1 MRLWSLHPRYLDR
14 AGLTAVWREALL
26 AQKVLRGETRGYRN
40 HPQLIRFRE
49 CGKPV
54 SAVGLYLRAVYDE
67 AARRGYAFDARKI
80 KSTRCAARLTVK
92 RGQMQ
97 FEWRHL
103 QAKLK
108 RRDPKKF
115 TENRAVSRIKPHPL
129 FRVASG
135 GIEDWERN
143 PGAAR
148 KFTGRMRM

>member
-1 MRLWSLHPRYLDR
+1 MRLWSLHPKYLDR

-26 AQKVLRGETRGYRN
+26 AQKVLRGKTRGYRN

-49 CGKPV
+49 CGKPFC
-54 SAVGLYLRAVYDE
+54 AVGLYLMAVYDE
-67 AARRGYAFDARKI
+67 AVRRGYAFDARKI
-80 KSTRCAARLTVK
+80 NSSRCAVRLPVN
-92 RGQMQ
+92 RGQLE

-108 RRDPKKF
+108 RRDRKKF
-115 TENRAVSRIKPHPL
+115 MENRAVSRSKPHPL
-129 FRVASG
+129 FRITSG

-148 KFTGRMRM
+148 KFAGRVRT